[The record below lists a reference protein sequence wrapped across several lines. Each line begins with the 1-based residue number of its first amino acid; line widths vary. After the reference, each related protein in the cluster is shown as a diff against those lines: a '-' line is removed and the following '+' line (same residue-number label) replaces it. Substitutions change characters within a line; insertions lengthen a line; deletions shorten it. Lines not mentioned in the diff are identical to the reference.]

1 MLSARSASYARIR
14 SLVLIDYAGTNG
26 ISSRG
31 RRQQENLPQP
41 AKESRSSSTS
51 RALKDVRTRLNS
63 FMRAQTQ
70 KESFPS
76 RSEDECRRLGG
87 HWQETGSLC
96 SSTDQ
101 EEAPGRLASS
111 QPDLPNRKGGSMSES
126 GSGLDSSG
134 PFNMQRVAKGENEAG
149 RLGLLGRTTRE
160 RGWED
165 VADAKDGLTV
175 ASLDI
180 ADIDSRLQSLQEFLR
195 AARAN
200 SGATVK

>member
-1 MLSARSASYARIR
+1 
-14 SLVLIDYAGTNG
+14 
-26 ISSRG
+26 
-31 RRQQENLPQP
+31 
-41 AKESRSSSTS
+41 
-51 RALKDVRTRLNS
+51 
-63 FMRAQTQ
+63 
-70 KESFPS
+70 
-76 RSEDECRRLGG
+76 
-87 HWQETGSLC
+87 
-96 SSTDQ
+96 
-101 EEAPGRLASS
+101 
-111 QPDLPNRKGGSMSES
+111 MSES